1 MDTETNTGPAKARY
15 EQLANIRRPYLDRA
29 RLYATLTIPYLMPPE
44 GHNETSELP
53 TPYQSVGSMGVNTLA
68 SKLVLSVFPT
78 NSLFFRLD
86 IDDNTED
93 ELKAFAEEAGIDPAN
108 VSQEIRENLA
118 KTERVAQKWLEGTA
132 LRVVNGVLM
141 KHLISSGSYLVQ
153 CDMAKKEPVVR
164 GFRMDQYVSNT
175 SPEGQLLE
183 LIIKEMVDPETLDE
197 EFKKTLNLNLTT
209 MGPIDRPSLQEMYTG
224 IKLEGKTYKVHQEIN
239 GVLIPGSEGSYPKDR
254 LPYLPLV
261 WERESGEQYGR
272 SYIEQYVGDLISAE
286 GLSKALYDAAAVS
299 SKVVFLNNPNGMT
312 KTRTV
317 NDAENGAIV
326 SGRPEDIQ
334 AMQVGKMNDLQ
345 IAKAQLGDIIQRLNS
360 AFISQN
366 SIQRQAERVTAEEI
380 RMMAEMLEQQM
391 GGVYSRFSREY
402 QRPLADLVLRSLESS
417 KRIQPIPQ
425 DSLKVQIIT
434 GIDALGRGQE
444 LQALRGAIT
453 DVFNV
458 MGPEAVQ
465 GMHPS
470 ELVSQIFSGWGANP
484 TGIVKTPQELQAERE
499 AAEQA
504 QQEQQAAE
512 MAASV
517 APQILEGQQAEQAV

>member
-1 MDTETNTGPAKARY
+1 
-15 EQLANIRRPYLDRA
+15 
-29 RLYATLTIPYLMPPE
+29 
-44 GHNETSELP
+44 
-53 TPYQSVGSMGVNTLA
+53 V
-68 SKLVLSVFPT
+68 
-78 NSLFFRLD
+78 
-86 IDDNTED
+86 
-93 ELKAFAEEAGIDPAN
+93 
-108 VSQEIRENLA
+108 
-118 KTERVAQKWLEGTA
+118 
-132 LRVVNGVLM
+132 
-141 KHLISSGSYLVQ
+141 
-153 CDMAKKEPVVR
+153 
-164 GFRMDQYVSNT
+164 
-175 SPEGQLLE
+175 
-183 LIIKEMVDPETLDE
+183 
-197 EFKKTLNLNLTT
+197 
-209 MGPIDRPSLQEMYTG
+209 
-224 IKLEGKTYKVHQEIN
+224 YKRQ
-239 GVLIPGSEGSYPKDR
+239 
-254 LPYLPLV
+254 
-261 WERESGEQYGR
+261 
-272 SYIEQYVGDLISAE
+272 
-286 GLSKALYDAAAVS
+286 ALYDAAAVS

-312 KTRTV
+312 KTRTI

-345 IAKAQLGDIIQRLNS
+345 IAKAQLGDIIQRLQS

-458 MGPEAVQ
+458 MGPEAIQ
-465 GMHPS
+465 GMHSS
-470 ELVSQIFSGWGANP
+470 ELVSQIFAGWGANP
-484 TGIVKTPQELQAERE
+484 TGVVKTPQELQAEQE
-499 AAEQA
+499 AAQQA

-517 APQILEGQQAEQAV
+517 APQILEGQQQEQAV